1 MSWIAIK
8 ITLKK
13 IWSFIK
19 NYWHFPVVLVAIFIT
34 FLVTRKS
41 SERFSEIL
49 KMATNNHK
57 KELDIINNLHA
68 EEIRK
73 RDELLKRHADTLA
86 MLEREYQ
93 LKFDNLDKKKEEEI
107 NKIIDEF
114 DGDPESL
121 AKEMSRKFGATYVP
135 RN

>member
-1 MSWIAIK
+1 MSWMAIK
-8 ITLKK
+8 IVLKK
-13 IWSFIK
+13 SWSFIK
-19 NYWHFPVVLVAIFIT
+19 NYWHFPVVLIAVLIT

-41 SERFSEIL
+41 SKRLSEIL
-49 KMATNNHK
+49 RLSTDNHK
-57 KELDIINNLHA
+57 KELDIINSLHE
-68 EEIRK
+68 EEIKR
-73 RDELLKRHADTLA
+73 RDELLKRHAETLA

-121 AKEMSRKFGATYVP
+121 AKEMSRKFGVTYVP

>member
-57 KELDIINNLHA
+57 KELDII
-68 EEIRK
+68 
-73 RDELLKRHADTLA
+73 RDR
-86 MLEREYQ
+86 
-93 LKFDNLDKKKEEEI
+93 
-107 NKIIDEF
+107 IIDEF